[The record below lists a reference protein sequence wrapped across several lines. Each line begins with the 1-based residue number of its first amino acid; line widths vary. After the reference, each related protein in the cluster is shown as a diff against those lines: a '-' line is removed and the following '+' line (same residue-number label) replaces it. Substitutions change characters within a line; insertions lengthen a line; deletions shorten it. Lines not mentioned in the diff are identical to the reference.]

1 MDFTIFFSIL
11 LYGLFHGLEPGH
23 GWPLAFLYSVKKE
36 RKIKSAFITSTIL
49 ALSHMVSSIAVVIAY
64 LIFSAFITIPIE
76 ILRVV
81 GFTLLVLMAILFW
94 RESVE
99 GDLASQHEHLHGNK
113 KTLEHEHSH
122 QHLDGNQHTHVHNHA
137 RSTILTLSGL
147 TTYALILGFAHEE
160 EFALIGLIISGVD
173 PWFLIITY
181 AAAVSGAL
189 IGITVACTKAY
200 GYFLPR
206 LQRFQKY
213 LPKISAIIMLI
224 MAVLFLFNVL

>member
-1 MDFTIFFSIL
+1 MDFTIFISIL
-11 LYGLFHGLEPGH
+11 LFGLFHGLEPGH
-23 GWPLAFLYSVKKE
+23 GWPLAFLYSIKKE

-49 ALSHMVSSIAVVIAY
+49 ALSHFASSIAVVIAY
-64 LIFSAFITIPIE
+64 LIFSAFITIPMD

-81 GFTLLVLMAILFW
+81 GFALLVLMAILFW
-94 RESVE
+94 REPVE
-99 GDLASQHEHLHGNK
+99 DDLASQHEHLHGNK
-113 KTLEHEHSH
+113 KKLEHEHPH
-122 QHLDGNQHTHVHNHA
+122 QHLDGTQHTHVHTHD

-160 EFALIGLIISGVD
+160 EFALLGLIISGVD
-173 PWFLIITY
+173 PWLLIITY

-200 GYFLPR
+200 SYFLPR

-224 MAVLFLFNVL
+224 MAVLFLFTVL